1 MQFTLMGLK
10 FDLAAIVFVGEPNSR
25 GTVQRLSHVSA
36 RLFYSSEREGFEER
50 KRRPEISISVFF
62 FFFFFS
68 LSLNCDSFFSLFLFL
83 FSIFFFPSVN
93 VMFPFEMVHPLL
105 LFFVR
110 DPPSFACSR
119 TMSSHSTMFWK
130 KREKKFK
137 FGRGGNLTIF
147 LGFDLIWLRI
157 KPKLKTDKLK

>member
-1 MQFTLMGLK
+1 MGLK

-119 TMSSHSTMFWK
+119 TMSSHSTMFPFGTI
-130 KREKKFK
+130 KRRISTLAVAREDVE
-137 FGRGGNLTIF
+137 
-147 LGFDLIWLRI
+147 LGSSISEGVPGWSTGKVRS
-157 KPKLKTDKLK
+157 PR